1 MHPRGKALVLAI
13 FAVAAALL
21 WEARGDGPD
30 FGHYFEWG
38 RAAVSGDIFELDG
51 DILASG
57 GVPLSQWSAAPGMLF
72 AATYYAAGELIE
84 FRTAAY
90 LTGWAAAMLFW
101 VSAFTALR
109 VAARGNSGLVA
120 FGTGVLFI
128 GTHAGLYSHTYS
140 TELLSSALIAAAWA
154 IALSRTGRGILAS
167 TAVAAFAGL
176 LLFVRPYLVLYAVAP
191 LWLVVFHE
199 SGPEHDTPA
208 RRFMKLLT
216 AAIPLVLAAL
226 ESAAVNR
233 WMTGSPF
240 RPAYVYGG
248 FGFQSIDLL
257 HPQPGAILTHPWRG
271 LLAYHPL
278 YAIAFVAL
286 LIVTSRG
293 GPWRVLGA
301 ATVAATLI
309 HLWIQSA
316 WHIWWL
322 GGSFGMRGLAPS
334 AFPLVLALVA
344 TLAQDSDERPRRVT
358 WWVRASLIACAW
370 SFPLL
375 LRGTSDYLTWPELLA
390 RQVPAA
396 VVAGALVLLWILVAV
411 SRRRWKV
418 PDIRAE
424 VACGGI
430 ILLATSLGYLI
441 ARTTNGRASAT
452 LLFLAAVAAA
462 GVFYL
467 WRMPG
472 STRAHALRAAGAA
485 ACVLFAAQA
494 LIFARLAVRTGR
506 YLASG
511 DAPPRQFRSVGA
523 VPIDDLRQNY
533 AEYMDIA
540 GFDDRK
546 GKLRAYLNWLE
557 IDAAKMTPAD
567 RDLSERVLRAISS
580 DPIAGAMFVR
590 VMARNRVVHL
600 ASSDSNAEQRNRI
613 VEVVGQVPG
622 VAGVEADMK

>member
-1 MHPRGKALVLAI
+1 MHSRGRALVLAT
-13 FAVAAALL
+13 FAVAAVLL
-21 WEARGDGPD
+21 WESRGDGPD

-38 RAAVSGDIFELDG
+38 RAAVSGNIFELDG
-51 DILASG
+51 DILAVG
-57 GVPLSQWSAAPGMLF
+57 GVPFSQWSAAPGMLF
-72 AATYYAAGELIE
+72 ATTYYAAGERIE
-84 FRTAAY
+84 LRTAAY

-101 VSAFTALR
+101 VSAFAALR
-109 VAARGNSGLVA
+109 VAARNSRGLVA
-120 FGTGVLFI
+120 FGMGALFV

-140 TELLSSALIAAAWA
+140 TELLASALIAATWA
-154 IALSRTGRGILAS
+154 IALSRAGKGVLAS

-176 LLFVRPYLVLYAVAP
+176 LIFIRPYLVLYVIAP
-191 LWLVVFHE
+191 VWLVVVRE
-199 SGPEHDTPA
+199 AGSEHGTSA
-208 RRFMKLLT
+208 RRFMALLA
-216 AAIPLVLAAL
+216 AAIPIVLAAA

-240 RPAYVYGG
+240 QPAYVYGG
-248 FGFQSIDLL
+248 FGFHSVDLL

-278 YAIAFVAL
+278 YGVAFVAL
-286 LIVTSRG
+286 LIGASRR
-293 GPWRVLGA
+293 GPLRGLWA
-301 ATVAATLI
+301 ATVVAALV

-344 TLAQDSDERPRRVT
+344 TLGQDMTERPWRAV
-358 WWVRASLIACAW
+358 WWVRAGLLASVW

-375 LRGTSDYLTWPELLA
+375 LRGTSDYLTWSDLLA
-390 RQVPAA
+390 GQRPAA
-396 VVAGALVLLWILVAV
+396 VVTATLVVLWILMAV

-424 VACGGI
+424 VACSGFV
-430 ILLATSLGYLI
+430 LLAAGIGYLI
-441 ARTTNGRASAT
+441 ARVNGRASAT
-452 LLFLAAVAAA
+452 LFFTAAIAAIA
-462 GVFYL
+462 VFYL
-467 WRMPG
+467 
-472 STRAHALRAAGAA
+472 TRATGWKHPALRVACVAAM
-485 ACVLFAAQA
+485 VLFAAQA
-494 LIFARLAVRTGR
+494 VIFGRLAVQTER

-511 DAPPRQFRSVGA
+511 NPPPRQFQSVGA
-523 VPIDDLRQNY
+523 VPIHDLRQNY
-533 AEYMDIA
+533 AEYAGIE

-557 IDAAKMTPAD
+557 IEAATMTPAD
-567 RDLSERVLRAISS
+567 RDLSERVLRAISD

-590 VMARNRVVHL
+590 VTATNRVVHL
-600 ASSDSNAEQRNRI
+600 ASSDSNAEQRDRI
-613 VEVVGQVPG
+613 VEVVRRVPG